1 METTMETEEIAM
13 IFSLTK
19 MDSIT
24 WPPVPKEDVSLL
36 NEHLKKSSPSSAS
49 STSTTSTSKST
60 STTSS
65 SSTNFKSR
73 KPGATYQ
80 HRPSTENVWWPERP
94 GLTSKDPEPRGRAKR
109 RTSNPVDSGLIR
121 EDIDDFYRQQERR
134 RPT

>member
-13 IFSLTK
+13 IFSLTN

-36 NEHLKKSSPSSAS
+36 NEHLKKSSPSSTS
-49 STSTTSTSKST
+49 STSTST

-80 HRPSTENVWWPERP
+80 PRPSTENVWWPERP
-94 GLTSKDPEPRGRAKR
+94 GLTSKYPEPRGRGKR
-109 RTSNPVDSGLIR
+109 RTSNPVDPGLINK
-121 EDIDDFYRQQERR
+121 DIDDFYRQQERR